1 MRKRSA
7 HACRR
12 CRRMGCGQAPGPK
25 QGATTLS
32 CAIVMRCGEGC
43 RPSDVADCSLNLLLV
58 EKICYYYSLR
68 QCFQTQSIFHRFR
81 WHLRHLRKKTER
93 TVAAGE
99 GSSLETSGPRAR
111 VRCVLGYMNNCT
123 AQVYIP
129 RYFVPCTLVV
139 KSSAVTLQYSALHAV
154 TTLGEK
160 SKFRI
165 FRGEAQSARRGCLWL
180 CRRK

>member
-32 CAIVMRCGEGC
+32 CAIVMRCGEVCG

-154 TTLGEK
+154 TTSGEK
-160 SKFRI
+160 SEFRK
-165 FRGEAQSARRGCLWL
+165 L
-180 CRRK
+180 

>member
-123 AQVYIP
+123 AGIYTTLFCSVHIGSQVVG
-129 RYFVPCTLVV
+129 RYFTVLCAARRYDL
-139 KSSAVTLQYSALHAV
+139 
-154 TTLGEK
+154 
-160 SKFRI
+160 
-165 FRGEAQSARRGCLWL
+165 RGEIKIQNFGD
-180 CRRK
+180 